1 MGRNS
6 GGGSRGGLQ
15 PGDGNYKGKIAK
27 VESLIHIKDPQAY
40 KAVVQAISRYHAV
53 MGVRQRNVKLA
64 ELGANTYGVH
74 VTVGG
79 KSDAVYL
86 NKSHFNQSKNKIAA
100 DHKRGYDTGW
110 STRTNK
116 PVAHT
121 VTHELAHATWNAHLT
136 GAKQVAAGKE
146 VNKLYVTWLKDKK
159 KTGYGQYAKTNVSEF
174 WAETATKAV
183 HGKADK
189 YTKAVKKI
197 CKKYDL

>member
-15 PGDGNYKGKIAK
+15 PGDGNYKGKIAN
-27 VESLIHIKDPQAY
+27 VESLIHIKDPQTY
-40 KAVVQAISRYHAV
+40 KAVVQAISRYHAI

-64 ELGANTYGVH
+64 KLSANTYGVH

-146 VNKLYVTWLKDKK
+146 VNKLYTTWLKDKK

-189 YTKAVKKI
+189 YTRAVKKI